1 MIHWNSTS
9 YQYLVLFTDVYLSLN
24 GTVIPNHGYVEI
36 SDIGSTDDSALLCH
50 TNGPATQGTSL
61 HLHSG
66 GDWFAPDGNRVGGT
80 PPIPGF
86 TRTRDPMVVRLWRTS
101 GTPPEGIYRCTIEDA
116 PSTVQMVYVGLYNTG
131 EGIITISRSF
141 NKILFQAVSL
151 YLLYLHTMIAM
162 NQLFSSP
169 SPVSPLEDLLPL
181 SLGPE
186 TPSLTLKEL
195 RLC

>member
-1 MIHWNSTS
+1 MN
-9 YQYLVLFTDVYLSLN
+9 
-24 GTVIPNHGYVEI
+24 I
-36 SDIGSTDDSALLCH
+36 SGIGSTDATALLCH
-50 TNGPATQGTSL
+50 TNFPPPSGSSN
-61 HLHSG
+61 SG
-66 GDWFAPDGNRVGGT
+66 GNWWASDGTRVFVT
-80 PPIPGF
+80 DVPGV
-86 TRTRDPMVVRLWRTS
+86 TLSRGSMVARLKRRAS
-101 GTPPEGIYRCTIEDA
+101 GTPPEGIYRCTIQDA
-116 PSTVQMVYVGLYNTG
+116 TSTFQMVYVGLYNTG

-162 NQLFSSP
+162 NQLLSSP

-186 TPSLTLKEL
+186 TPSLSLKEL